1 MFIRV
6 FLNYFAL
13 NIKGYNEKL
22 LAKVQESFELGRH
35 FVIYNAGADLFSALI
50 CDGIACFLAAFDSAK

>member
-13 NIKGYNEKL
+13 SIKGNEKL
-22 LAKVQESFELGRH
+22 LAKVQESFEFGRH

-50 CDGIACFLAAFDSAK
+50 CDIIACFLAAFDSAK